1 VDEVGSAGS
10 GLRSGAGRSLAGSI
24 IGFKCSPR
32 SSAISRI
39 GYHSSPSAARRT
51 AGSRRRLAREP
62 GQGLTA
68 AAISGVG
75 RAPVRLVV
83 LPAADFLF
91 CAPAQ
96 DEVTVASSTKKKKD
110 TDTSLEG
117 SGSSLMPGLIPDVV
131 PASGALKGTSAPEPM
146 TELIPGFETF
156 ATKAYTVLARRYRSR
171 TFAEVVGQDTI
182 GRTLQNAIATGRTA
196 HAYLFCGTRGVGK
209 TSMARIF
216 ARALN
221 AHGQTQAAEIG
232 EAIMRGDDMDV
243 VEIDGASNRGI
254 DDARDLIAGAGI
266 APARSAYKIY
276 IIDEVHMLTTPAFNA
291 LLKTMEEPPPHVK
304 FILCTTEAH
313 KVPATIQSRCQR
325 FDFRNIS
332 AAKIAGHLQ
341 EVLRKE
347 SIASDDA
354 AVMQVARLANGSM
367 RDGLSLVDRL
377 VAASTD
383 GRITA
388 QLLADVLG
396 MPDDSIVAGLVAA
409 IGVGDA
415 RMSLERAAALLEG
428 GTSID
433 QALELMAE
441 RFRVLMLAAVCGA
454 DSELL
459 EIADESRAEAARDA
473 KTFEPAT
480 LAHLIAVCDAVLR
493 ASKQSAAPRTL
504 FDAAVVRMALAARF
518 APVAEMAA
526 GTNTRATVPPEP
538 TVKKSLRPM

>member
-1 VDEVGSAGS
+1 
-10 GLRSGAGRSLAGSI
+10 
-24 IGFKCSPR
+24 
-32 SSAISRI
+32 
-39 GYHSSPSAARRT
+39 
-51 AGSRRRLAREP
+51 
-62 GQGLTA
+62 
-68 AAISGVG
+68 
-75 RAPVRLVV
+75 
-83 LPAADFLF
+83 
-91 CAPAQ
+91 
-96 DEVTVASSTKKKKD
+96 
-110 TDTSLEG
+110 
-117 SGSSLMPGLIPDVV
+117 
-131 PASGALKGTSAPEPM
+131 
-146 TELIPGFETF
+146 
-156 ATKAYTVLARRYRSR
+156 
-171 TFAEVVGQDTI
+171 
-182 GRTLQNAIATGRTA
+182 
-196 HAYLFCGTRGVGK
+196 
-209 TSMARIF
+209 
-216 ARALN
+216 
-221 AHGQTQAAEIG
+221 
-232 EAIMRGDDMDV
+232 MRGDDMDV

-459 EIADESRAEAARDA
+459 EIADEARAEAARDA